1 MIRLLVYNTLVWSLT
16 NGSKLFHLLKSMNYF
31 FVKMDCIQLMNKPHF
46 ALNKKF
52 YFFSFLN
59 RLALI
64 AVMTLLPCYA
74 MAVDINTLS
83 DQQMIRQ
90 QEQQKAREDQ
100 LAPNVPD
107 VLFDIQTDTVDVLNF
122 PEETPCF
129 QIESV
134 ELLDINTMP
143 KWLRLQYLANK
154 AQNRCLG
161 NEGINMLMGALQN
174 KMIDSGYVTSRIL
187 APEQDLTSKK
197 LQLLVLPG
205 KVKYLVKTEE
215 SDRYL
220 TLFNT
225 VPLHEGGLLDL
236 RDIEQGLENL
246 QRIPTAQAEIN
257 IMPGNEPGESDVVV
271 SWQQERFWRLGASFD
286 DSGTVG
292 TGRYQGGLTL
302 YVDNPLSIGD
312 MFYISGGHD
321 SKGSNRKGSK
331 NYTVNYSIPFGYWS
345 FSATAS
351 GSNYHQTVA
360 GANYPY
366 LYSGRSRNLNVR
378 LSRQLYRNATQKTA
392 AFVEVMRRN
401 SQNYI
406 NDTEVDVQRKTT
418 AAWKIGLTHRHYFKY
433 LTFDGS
439 IDYQKG
445 NRWFGAQPLAEEIS
459 GDIDKLPR
467 ILRFSASADIPFQLW
482 GQQFSYSPRY
492 QRQVAK
498 SSLSSQD
505 RFSLGGR
512 WSVRGF
518 GGELSLSADNGWFVR
533 NDLTWMTPV
542 KGQQL
547 YLGVDYGE
555 VSGANSDNLIGTH
568 LAGGVVGVKGY
579 ISPLRLSY
587 DAFAGKPISKPK
599 GFQTSKTT
607 FGFNLFWEY

>member
-1 MIRLLVYNTLVWSLT
+1 
-16 NGSKLFHLLKSMNYF
+16 
-31 FVKMDCIQLMNKPHF
+31 MDKFPF
-46 ALNKKF
+46 SLNKKF

-59 RLALI
+59 RRSLI
-64 AVMTLLPCYA
+64 ALMVLLPCHSLTA
-74 MAVDINTLS
+74 DINDIS
-83 DQQMIRQ
+83 NQQLIRQ
-90 QEQQKAREDQ
+90 QEQQKAREEQ
-100 LAPNVPD
+100 LGPEVPD
-107 VLFDIQTDTVDVLNF
+107 VHFDIETDSVDLLNF
-122 PEETPCF
+122 PQETPCF
-129 QIESV
+129 QIEHV
-134 ELLDINTMP
+134 QLIDLDTMP
-143 KWLRLQYLANK
+143 KWLRMQHLANK
-154 AQNRCLG
+154 AQNHCLG
-161 NEGINMLMGALQN
+161 NEGINMLMSALQN
-174 KMIDSGYVTSRIL
+174 RMIDSGFVTSRIL
-187 APEQDLTSKK
+187 APEQDLTSGK

-205 KVKYLVKTEE
+205 KVKHIVTTEE

-225 VPLHEGGLLDL
+225 VPLSEGGLLDL

-257 IMPGNEPGESDVVV
+257 LVPGEEPGESDVVV
-271 SWQQERFWRLGASFD
+271 SWKQDKFWRLGASFD
-286 DSGTVG
+286 DSGTIG
-292 TGRYQGGLTL
+292 TGRYQGGLTF
-302 YVDNPLSIGD
+302 YADNPLSLGD
-312 MFYISGGHD
+312 MFYVSGGHD
-321 SKGSNRKGSK
+321 SKGSNRKGSR

-345 FSATAS
+345 VSATAS

-366 LYSGRSRNLNVR
+366 LYSGRSRNLNLR

-406 NDTEVDVQRKTT
+406 NDTEVEVQRKTT
-418 AAWKIGLTHRHYFKY
+418 SAWKIGLTHRHYFKY

-445 NRWFGAQPLAEEIS
+445 NRWLGAQPLAEEIS

-498 SSLSSQD
+498 SVLSSQD
-505 RFSLGGR
+505 RFSIGGR

-518 GGELSLSADNGWFVR
+518 DGELSLSADNGWFVR
-533 NDLTWMTPV
+533 NDLTWVTPIQ
-542 KGQQL
+542 GQQL

-555 VSGANSDNLIGTH
+555 VSGGNSDYLIGTH

-579 ISPLRLSY
+579 IPQLRLSY

-607 FGFNLFWEY
+607 FGFSLFWEY

>member
-1 MIRLLVYNTLVWSLT
+1 
-16 NGSKLFHLLKSMNYF
+16 
-31 FVKMDCIQLMNKPHF
+31 MDKFRFSFNE
-46 ALNKKF
+46 KF
-52 YFFSFLN
+52 YFSSFLN
-59 RLALI
+59 RRSLIALI
-64 AVMTLLPCYA
+64 ALLPCYS
-74 MAVDINTLS
+74 MAVDINDLS
-83 DQQMIRQ
+83 NQQIIRQ
-90 QEQQKAREDQ
+90 QEQQKAREEQ
-100 LAPNVPD
+100 LGPDVPD
-107 VLFDIQTDTVDVLNF
+107 VHFDIQTDAVDLLRF
-122 PEETPCF
+122 PQETPCF
-129 QIESV
+129 PIDSV
-134 ELLDINTMP
+134 ELIDMDSMP

-154 AQNRCLG
+154 AQNHCLG
-161 NEGINMLMGALQN
+161 NEGINMLMSALQN
-174 KMIDSGYVTSRIL
+174 RMIDSGFVTSRIL
-187 APEQDLTSKK
+187 APEQDLTSGK

-205 KVKYLVKTEE
+205 KVKHIVKTEE
-215 SDRYL
+215 SDSYL

-225 VPLHEGGLLDL
+225 VPLSEGGLLDL

-257 IMPGNEPGESDVVV
+257 LIPGEEPGESDVVV
-271 SWQQERFWRLGASFD
+271 SWKQDKFWRLGASFD

-312 MFYISGGHD
+312 MFYVSGGHD
-321 SKGSNRKGSK
+321 SKGSNRKGSR
-331 NYTVNYSIPFGYWS
+331 NYTVNYSVPFGYWS
-345 FSATAS
+345 LSTTAS

-366 LYSGRSRNLNVR
+366 LYSGRSRNLNLR

-406 NDTEVDVQRKTT
+406 NDTEVEVQRKTT
-418 AAWKIGLTHRHYFKY
+418 SAWKIGLTHRHYFKY

-445 NRWFGAQPLAEEIS
+445 NRWLGAQPLAEEIS

-498 SSLSSQD
+498 SLLSSQD
-505 RFSLGGR
+505 RFSIGGR

-518 GGELSLSADNGWFVR
+518 DGELSLSADNGWFVR
-533 NDLTWMTPV
+533 NDLTWVTPIQ
-542 KGQQL
+542 GQQL

-555 VSGANSDNLIGTH
+555 VSGGNSDYLIGTH

-579 ISPLRLSY
+579 IPQLRLSY
-587 DAFAGKPISKPK
+587 DAFAGKPLSKPK

-607 FGFNLFWEY
+607 FGFSLFWEY